1 MLEDVILVKIRFLNE
16 NQIFK
21 SFWNLF
27 EMMFQFII
35 KIMKILENHVNEMKN
50 QQNVVLLD
58 NFTKSMTKK

>member
-1 MLEDVILVKIRFLNE
+1 MKIKFLNHFE
-16 NQIFK
+16 II
-21 SFWNLF
+21 

>member
-58 NFTKSMTKK
+58 NFTKFMTKK